1 MSKNKK
7 NGRGSTKSSARKG
20 FYMFSRDLLSS
31 QRYRRCSWVAK
42 GVYCDLLNVLALQP
56 NPGSICLRDFDLK
69 PKNERSLTFR
79 CLQCQKKA
87 KAGEYQSITYFAE
100 AISVS
105 GASGPRP
112 GLIHGLQELYIRGM
126 IIIEGDTLIQ
136 PRMYLDNGYELTD
149 ADGNPRLLTDDGVTV
164 VGSPDDAAADPDSKE
179 VRLPESGDFN
189 TEKSAKKSAKNPR
202 VGAGDAHAQSKR
214 VGGRVNNIN
223 DSIGG
228 VGDFESPDERGAALK
243 QGADSNPLMENI
255 NGEIIPESVE
265 TALNPSESTEVD
277 NVPSKGEKRQQKP
290 QKTEKRATVAD
301 NPPTLEEV
309 QTYFDEMASK
319 GKPFLYITPDGFYD
333 ACEQSGWRL
342 KDGKPMISWQARVR
356 TFETFRKEHGDRP
369 VGVQRQQTPQPK
381 AGDPVPATK
390 PKVGKYNRKW

>member
-105 GASGPRP
+105 GASGPRH

-136 PRMYLDNGYELTD
+136 PRMYLDNGFELTD

-164 VGSPDDAAADPDSKE
+164 VGSPDDAAGDPDVEE
-179 VRLPESGDFN
+179 VRLSESDDFN
-189 TEKSAKKSAKNPR
+189 AEKSAKKRAKNPR

-223 DSIGG
+223 DNDNIGG
-228 VGDFESPDERGAALK
+228 VGETASPPA
-243 QGADSNPLMENI
+243 PLRVEGSVNGENI
-255 NGEIIPESVE
+255 PEPAE
-265 TALNPSESTEVD
+265 TALNPSESAEVD
-277 NVPSKGEKRQQKP
+277 NVPVQKEKRQQKP

-309 QTYFDEMASK
+309 QTYFDEMAAK

-342 KDGKPMISWQARVR
+342 KDGKPMISWQARIR

-369 VGVQRQQTPQPK
+369 VGVPRQQTPPPK
-381 AGDPVPATK
+381 VGDPVPATK
-390 PKVGKYNRKW
+390 PRVGKYNKKW